1 MKSKDFK
8 ELSNSLGD
16 DISNYKNLDLGD
28 ENNLKKFQVISKKA
42 ELIRTEEKH
51 RAEIKKMNNQIE
63 LENKKFE
70 LEKSKSEREFELKKQ
85 ETEIEFE
92 LKKQETSN
100 QSRKLEIEYRRDR
113 KARVLSYVSLGVT
126 SLVTIGSKV
135 VYYFLTKRAQDFD
148 YNEFKIESSSSKEQR
163 NNLIKD

>member
-28 ENNLKKFQVISKKA
+28 ETNLKKFQVISKKA

-63 LENKKFE
+63 LEKKKFE

-85 ETEIEFE
+85 ES
-92 LKKQETSN
+92 SN

-113 KARVLSYVSLGVT
+113 KARVLSYVTLGVT
-126 SLVTIGSKV
+126 SLVSIGSKV
-135 VYYFLTKRAQDFD
+135 VYYVLTKRAQDFD

-163 NNLIKD
+163 NNLLKD

>member
-28 ENNLKKFQVISKKA
+28 ETNLKKFQVISKKA

-63 LENKKFE
+63 LEKKKFE

-85 ETEIEFE
+85 ES
-92 LKKQETSN
+92 SN

-113 KARVLSYVSLGVT
+113 KARVLSYVSLGAT
-126 SLVTIGSKV
+126 SLVTIGSKI
-135 VYYFLTKRAQDFD
+135 VYYVLTKRAQDFD